1 MRTILR
7 NTFLTAIFAF
17 LATPALADEAWTLS
31 GLKQPESALFDPQ
44 RKVIYVSNVAGEP
57 NGKDGVGFI
66 SKISPGGKL
75 IDLEWVKGLN
85 GPKGLVMNGDKLYV
99 SDIDQLVEIDVDKGQ
114 VTNRWKAEGS
124 QFLNDTAVDGNGR
137 VYVSD
142 MLADSIYVLDGGNL
156 SVFLQDKGL
165 LHPNGLRVEGNKLLV
180 AAWGADIQP
189 DFTTKTP
196 GHLLSVDLKSKAI
209 SDVGD
214 GKPVGNL
221 DGLEPDGAGN
231 WMVTDW
237 INGALFRLHPDG
249 KADQLLDLNKGSA
262 DLEFVENEK
271 LAIIPMMIDGKITA
285 YKVQ

>member
-1 MRTILR
+1 MWIRSSI
-7 NTFLTAIFAF
+7 FLPAIFAF
-17 LATPALADEAWTLS
+17 LATPALADEAWSLS
-31 GLKQPESALFDPQ
+31 GFKEPESALFDPQ
-44 RKVIYVSNVAGEP
+44 RKVIYVSNVAGEA
-57 NGKDGVGFI
+57 NAKDGIGFI
-66 SKISPGGKL
+66 SKVSPDGKL
-75 IDLEWVKGLN
+75 IELEWVKGLN
-85 GPKGLVMNGDKLYV
+85 GPKGLVMNGNKLYV

-124 QFLNDTAVDGNGR
+124 QFLNDTAVDGDGR

-142 MLADSIYVLDGGNL
+142 MLTDSIYVLDGGKL

-165 LHPNGLRVEGNKLLV
+165 LHPNGLRVEGDKLLV

-209 SDVGD
+209 SDVGN

-221 DGLEPDGAGN
+221 DGLESDGAGN
-231 WMVTDW
+231 WIVTDW
-237 INGALFRLHPDG
+237 INGALYRLHPDG

-262 DLEFVENEK
+262 DLEFLEK
-271 LAIIPMMIDGKITA
+271 DKIAIIPMMIDGKVTA

>member
-1 MRTILR
+1 MWIRSSI
-7 NTFLTAIFAF
+7 FLPAIFAF
-17 LATPALADEAWTLS
+17 LATSALADEVWSLS
-31 GLKQPESALFDPQ
+31 GFKEPESALFDPQ
-44 RKVIYVSNVAGEP
+44 RKVIYVSNVAGEA
-57 NGKDGVGFI
+57 NAKDGIGFI
-66 SKISPGGKL
+66 SKVSPDGKL
-75 IDLEWVKGLN
+75 IELEWVKGLN
-85 GPKGLVMNGDKLYV
+85 GPKGLVMNGNKLYV

-114 VTNRWKAEGS
+114 VTNRWKAEGA
-124 QFLNDTAVDGNGR
+124 QFLNDTAVDGDGR

-142 MLADSIYVLDGGNL
+142 MLTDSIYVLDGGKL

-165 LHPNGLRVEGNKLLV
+165 LHPNGLRVEGDKLLV

-209 SDVGD
+209 SDVGN

-221 DGLEPDGAGN
+221 DGLESDGAGN
-231 WMVTDW
+231 WIVTDW
-237 INGALFRLHPDG
+237 INGALYRLHPDG

-262 DLEFVENEK
+262 DLEFLEK
-271 LAIIPMMIDGKITA
+271 DKIAIIPMMIDGKVTA